1 MKYRTRAILAFSLVE
16 VGLIVAV
23 VYVALTMTLNV
34 IGAEVQNRVSSITT
48 LMRDEARTAFLNN
61 DITALQYL
69 TENLAAMK
77 DVGYMVLL
85 DYRGRVVA
93 QAGRAKVDL
102 DSTTPDTDISQVSD
116 RRYDAEVPVTGL
128 GKTYGV
134 IRVGISLDQA
144 EQAVSATVGWLL
156 AAGGVVLVLGNIV
169 LWFVVNGLSRRISLL
184 GVASENIASGQYEV
198 TVPVEGNDEISSV
211 ATAFN
216 RMSNEIRSSR
226 SILQERNVQLESI
239 NRNLED
245 RVELRTRQIVDMNEV
260 LLLRT
265 VRDDLTG
272 LPNRILLIDRTNTIL
287 GLNQPPYACVAIG
300 DMRILGM
307 ASINEQYGRYIGDMV
322 LKEVA
327 VRLQKCLPP
336 EMTIARIGGDSFGIL
351 LFGASQEKIETKIRV
366 AIHEMNRAILIDRRS
381 INVATHMG
389 IAYRT
394 NASQDGYAL
403 LSAASRAL
411 QRGLR
416 TRTAGAEIT
425 VYNAERD
432 GQVEIAGSAR
442 LEVEKS
448 LLSKQIVLHYQPRLD
463 IQQGNVTGLDAY
475 ARWKHDSRGLLRPGE
490 FMGAIKE
497 CGLIQQATMYFLETA
512 IQDISKWNSQGIELP
527 VTVCVDDETIL
538 DPGFPK
544 KVVALFAAHSV
555 PAKMLGL
562 SFSEAAVLQNPFG
575 AMRVLEQLRQDGHEL
590 TLTGYGY
597 SSSSLA
603 WVTRAVSNVKL
614 SRHIVM
620 DIANNQKM
628 AAFVETLISMAHNMG
643 LKVQAEGVESE
654 AVRRLLMS
662 AGCDSLSGHLVARP
676 MDETDVAAWL
686 RNKEEKA
693 QGAQAETA

>member
-16 VGLIVAV
+16 VALIVAV
-23 VYVALTMTLNV
+23 VYVALTMTLNA

-48 LMRDEARTAFLNN
+48 VIRDEARTAFLNN

-77 DVGYMVLL
+77 DVDYVVLL

-93 QAGRAKVDL
+93 QAGREKVDL
-102 DSTTPDTDISQVSD
+102 GSTNPDTDISQVSD

-134 IRVGISLDQA
+134 IRVGISLVQA

-156 AAGGVVLVLGNIV
+156 TAGGVVMALGNIV
-169 LWFVVNGLSRRISLL
+169 LWIVVNGLSRRIALL
-184 GVASENIASGQYEV
+184 GVASENIASGQYDV
-198 TVPVEGNDEISSV
+198 AVPVEGDDEISSV

-216 RMSNEIRSSR
+216 RMSNELRSSR
-226 SILQERNVQLESI
+226 SVLEERNTQLESI

-245 RVELRTRQIVDMNEV
+245 RVELRMRQIVDMNEV

-265 VRDDLTG
+265 VRDELTG

-287 GLNQPPYACVAIG
+287 GLNPSPYASVAIA
-300 DMRILGM
+300 DMKILGM
-307 ASINEQYGRYIGDMV
+307 GPINEQYGRYIGDMV

-336 EMTIARIGGDSFGIL
+336 EMSIARISGDSFGIL
-351 LFGASQEKIETKIRV
+351 LFGTSRDKIETNIRV
-366 AIHEMNRAILIDRRS
+366 AVHEMNRPIIIDRRS
-381 INVATHMG
+381 ITVATHTG

-394 NASQDGYAL
+394 SAAQDGYAL

-416 TRTAGAEIT
+416 SRTAEAEIT
-425 VYNAERD
+425 EYDVGRD
-432 GQVEIAGSAR
+432 GQVESAGSAR
-442 LEVEKS
+442 IEVEQS
-448 LLSKQIVLHYQPRLD
+448 LLSKQIVLYYQPRLD
-463 IQQGNVTGLDAY
+463 IQQETITGLDAY
-475 ARWKHDSRGLLRPGE
+475 ARWKHDTRGILRPGE

-497 CGLIQQATMYFLETA
+497 CGLIQQATIYFLETA
-512 IQDISKWNSQGIELP
+512 IQDLCRWYGRGIEIP
-527 VTVCVDDETIL
+527 VTVRVDDETIL

-544 KVVALFAAHSV
+544 KVATLLATHSV
-555 PAKMLGL
+555 LPKMLGL

-575 AMRVLEQLRQDGHEL
+575 AMRVLEQLRQEGHEL

-597 SSSSLA
+597 SNSSLA
-603 WVTRAVSNVKL
+603 WVTRAVTNVKL

-620 DIANNQKM
+620 DIANNEKI
-628 AAFVETLISMAHNMG
+628 AAFVETLIAMAHNMG

-654 AVRRLLMS
+654 NIRRLLKS
-662 AGCDSLSGHLVARP
+662 AGCDSVSGHLVARP
-676 MDETDVAAWL
+676 MDEATVASWV
-686 RNKEEKA
+686 KGEEEKA
-693 QGAQAETA
+693 QGIQTA